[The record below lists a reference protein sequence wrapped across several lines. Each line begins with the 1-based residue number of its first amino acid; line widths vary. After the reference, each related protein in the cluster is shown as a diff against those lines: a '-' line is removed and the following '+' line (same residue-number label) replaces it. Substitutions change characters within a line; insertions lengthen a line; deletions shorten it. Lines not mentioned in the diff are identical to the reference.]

1 MRHYTYK
8 LTLPETGEYYIGV
21 RSCKG
26 EPLKD
31 KYKGSMSTWKVNKLD
46 LIKEIY
52 CEFNSRDEAN
62 EWEQLAI
69 TICIDDKLNRN
80 YHIPNVGFCNLGNKH
95 SEETKNKLSKKM
107 TDEQKYKLSEAA
119 KLRKHSEET
128 KAKISESSKLRV
140 GDKHHMFGKKHSD
153 ETKDKIKK
161 SCVGINLGNKH
172 SDETK
177 AKISEAVKL
186 RHKKNREQK

>member
-31 KYKGSMSTWKVNKLD
+31 KYKGSMNTWKVNKLD
-46 LIKEIY
+46 LVKEIY

-69 TICIDDKLNRN
+69 FSCIDDKLNRN
-80 YHIPNVGFCNLGNKH
+80 YHIPNVGFCMFGKIH
-95 SEETKNKLSKKM
+95 S
-107 TDEQKYKLSEAA
+107 D
-119 KLRKHSEET
+119 ET
-128 KAKISESSKLRV
+128 KAKI
-140 GDKHHMFGKKHSD
+140 
-153 ETKDKIKK
+153 KK
-161 SCVGINLGNKH
+161 SCEGINLGNKH

-177 AKISEAVKL
+177 SKMSEIAKLRVGDKHPRFGTKHSDETKAKMSKPKSEEHKRKLSEAATL
-186 RHKKNREQK
+186 RHKKNREEK